1 MAQTILV
8 IDDEDNMR
16 WVLERAFKK
25 AGYEVLTASRGEE
38 GLRLLALHAVDLVL
52 LDLKMPGMDGLAV
65 LREIRRRTQAVPVLL
80 LTAYATVPTAVAA
93 MQSGATDYLRKPF
106 DLETVLAKVNECL
119 LHQAG
124 ADRAEPLESAPVN
137 SPTLD
142 QFVGAAPALE
152 RPLAQAR
159 TACETLYPVLIGG
172 ESGSGRRHLATL
184 IHHQTPATRTGRLV
198 VLDGASLSSALLRQ
212 ELPPT
217 GKGRWQ
223 EALGGSLLLAN
234 VDAVP
239 GELWDAVWPHL
250 QAYLRDADHPHGLR
264 LLLTAQSLPA
274 AWSSRLPVLLTV
286 QLPPLRERLADL
298 PLLLAH
304 FVPGSRWSQEVQA
317 ILRAYGWPGNVAEFQ
332 RVVTQA
338 ARAAGDGPVLP
349 HHLPDHLR
357 GASLPAGPYL
367 LPPQGVD
374 LEEVEQ
380 GLIRQ
385 ALALAGGNKSQA
397 ARLLGLTRA
406 TLIYRMHKY
415 GIQDDEDHTD
425 R

>member
-1 MAQTILV
+1 MARTVLV
-8 IDDEDNMR
+8 IDDEENMR
-16 WVLERAFKK
+16 WVLERALKK
-25 AGYEVLTASRGEE
+25 AGYDVLTAGRGEQ
-38 GLRLLALHAVDLVL
+38 GLQLLALHPVDLIL

-65 LREIRRRTQAVPVLL
+65 LREIRRRTQSVPVLL

-93 MQSGATDYLRKPF
+93 MQHGATDYLRKPF
-106 DLETVLAKVNECL
+106 DLETVLAKINEYL
-119 LHQAG
+119 MQQRPGEPTARTDGPSFDLFIG
-124 ADRAEPLESAPVN
+124 AD
-137 SPTLD
+137 
-142 QFVGAAPALE
+142 PALE

-159 TACETLYPVLIGG
+159 SACEHLYPVLVSG
-172 ESGSGRRHLATL
+172 EAGSGRRHLATL
-184 IHHQTPATRTGRLV
+184 IHHQTAATRQGRLV

-217 GKGRWQ
+217 EKGRWQ

-239 GELWDAVWPHL
+239 DELMEAVWPHL
-250 QAYLRDADHPHGLR
+250 QSFLRDADHPHGLR
-264 LLLTAQSLPA
+264 LLLTAQCLPDV
-274 AWSSRLPVLLTV
+274 WSSRLPALLTV

-304 FVPGSRWSQEVQA
+304 FAPQSRWSQEAEA

-415 GIQDDEDHTD
+415 GIQDDEDPTD